1 MILLYKNQYRKSTAF
16 IYNNNELS
24 EREIKKIIPLIIA
37 SIRIKYLG
45 MNLTNKVKDLY
56 TKN

>member
-1 MILLYKNQYRKSTAF
+1 MLLYKNQYTKSTVF
-16 IYNNNELS
+16 LYSNELS
-24 EREIKKIIPLIIA
+24 EREIKKIILLIIT

-45 MNLTNKVKDLY
+45 INLTNKVKDLY

>member
-1 MILLYKNQYRKSTAF
+1 MNYQ
-16 IYNNNELS
+16 
-24 EREIKKIIPLIIA
+24 REIKIIPLIIA